1 MNMKKSIIKGV
12 FALATLALT
21 MTSCNKFLDENPN
34 PRYVDGNNPYLIS
47 RILTYSYPLYSVA
60 DILEIAPDNKY
71 DGYENDSYPQRSAN

>member
-47 RILTYSYPLYSVA
+47 RFLTYSYPLSSVA
-60 DILEIAPDNKY
+60 YI
-71 DGYENDSYPQRSAN
+71 